1 MGEKNVEVNKWLGNK
16 ERFAD
21 LFNGCVFGGDNI
33 VQPDDL
39 QRLDRESD
47 FVITD
52 KNKTRKSYQRY
63 RDIVMGWKDGIT
75 LAVLA
80 CETQDKIHY
89 GMAARNMLYDATT
102 YMEQMSKLWEEDKA
116 VNNIINNGMNC
127 KGQKDKKAHKKL
139 TQEEYLSR
147 FEKGKRIQ
155 PVITLVF
162 YYGDKEWDASMDLY
176 GMFGW
181 DLSEKRFKL
190 LRKYV
195 QNYRINLIDPRN
207 IIDLKKF
214 HTDLQLI
221 FQMLQYKSNKDSM
234 IEFINI
240 NREYFSSVNAETYNA
255 IRVMFGL
262 NKVLEYKENAD
273 DKEGYDMCKAFD
285 DYFDEGVQMGV
296 ERGLEQGIERGI
308 EKGESLLAAL
318 MNRLFL
324 DNRTD
329 DARLAANDE
338 EIRRQLYKEYGLID
352 VKGVRA

>member
-16 ERFAD
+16 QRFAD

-33 VQPDDL
+33 VKPDDL

-63 RDIVMGWKDGIT
+63 RDVIMGWKDGVT

-80 CETQDKIHY
+80 CETQDRIHY
-89 GMAARNMLYDATT
+89 GMAARNMLYDAVS
-102 YMEQMSKLWEEDKA
+102 YMEQMSKLWEEDKVA
-116 VNNIINNGMNC
+116 NNTANEGKND
-127 KGQKDKKAHKKL
+127 KGQTYKKL

-162 YYGDKEWDASMDLY
+162 YYGDKEWDGSRDLY

-181 DLSEKRFKL
+181 DLSEKRFKML
-190 LRKYV
+190 GKYV
-195 QNYRINLIDPRN
+195 QNYKINLIDPRE

-221 FQMLQYKSNKDSM
+221 FQMLQYKSNRDNM
-234 IEFINI
+234 IEFINN

-273 DKEGYDMCKAFD
+273 NKEGYDMCKAFD

-296 ERGLEQGIERGI
+296 ERGI

-318 MNRLFL
+318 MSRLFL

-338 EIRRQLYKEYGLID
+338 EVRRRLYKEYGLID